1 MVIER
6 GPAHWRAHWSS
17 VDKFQPQSQP
27 ISGGKTRF
35 HLIEG
40 EPWTVSLPRSTRVG
54 IDEKGK
60 EEKRRKKRKKKR
72 GSDRFAAVVS
82 KENGEKGAGRGVE
95 TKANV

>member
-1 MVIER
+1 M
-6 GPAHWRAHWSS
+6 
-17 VDKFQPQSQP
+17 
-27 ISGGKTRF
+27 
-35 HLIEG
+35 
-40 EPWTVSLPRSTRVG
+40 SLPRSTRVG